1 MARSVSFFP
10 WLLFRR
16 SDQFI
21 SLSPSNH
28 FLTKLTAVPCAG
40 IVLGRGRGAGQ
51 TNKLTEE
58 MGVGGQGV

>member
-1 MARSVSFFP
+1 MAGGVSFFP

-28 FLTKLTAVPCAG
+28 FLAQLTAVPCAG
-40 IVLGRGRGAGQ
+40 IVKGG
-51 TNKLTEE
+51 EE
-58 MGVGGQGV
+58 GSK